1 MTAAQ
6 RRTTPDARS
15 SAYFR
20 PASVGQALL
29 ALSRG
34 PAPGR
39 PWLIVAGGTDVYPA
53 HVGRLL
59 GEPVLDISGIRALR
73 GLRERAERFDIGAG
87 TAWSDVVRA
96 ELPPLFDGLKLAAR
110 EIGGAQIQ
118 NAGTVGGNLCNASPA
133 ADGVPPLLAMGAEV
147 ELASQGGTRVLPLP
161 DFLLGNRQTARRPD
175 ELMTAVRIPKPRGAA
190 RSGFFKLGSRRYLV
204 ISIVMASA
212 CIEADGAGRVASA
225 RVAVG
230 ACSPVAQRLPALETD
245 LLRRPMDGALGTAV
259 RPEHLAPL
267 LPIDDVRGSAAY
279 RRDAALTVL
288 QRLLNELGGRP

>member
-6 RRTTPDARS
+6 RRTSPDTPPV
-15 SAYFR
+15 AYFR
-20 PASVGQALL
+20 PASVVQALRAL
-29 ALSRG
+29 AREA
-34 PAPGR
+34 APGR

-59 GEPVLDISGIRALR
+59 DEPVLDISGIHGLR
-73 GLRERAERFDIGAG
+73 GLRERAERFDLGAG

-96 ELPPLFDGLKLAAR
+96 ELPPLFAGLKLAAR
-110 EIGGAQIQ
+110 EIGGVQIQ

-133 ADGVPPLLAMGAEV
+133 ADGVPPLLALGAEV
-147 ELASQGGTRVLPLP
+147 ELASLRGTRVLPLP
-161 DFLLGNRQTARRPD
+161 DFLLGNRKTARRPD
-175 ELMTAVRIPKPRGAA
+175 ELLTTVRIPKPRGAA
-190 RSGFFKLGSRRYLV
+190 RSGFFKLGSRKYLV

-245 LLRRPMDGALGTAV
+245 LLRRPMDGALGAAV